1 MADVGGNNF
10 MRYIYRGEEGEEIP
24 REATHITV
32 AAGVTFV
39 RARAFQEHPNI
50 VEIICH
56 DKVEKIEHCA
66 FLGCPLLRRVIM
78 LGVKIVQW
86 DAFFQ
91 CTALTDVECGKLE
104 IIDEG
109 AFGTC
114 KSLGSINLPSA
125 RIVEEIA
132 FAGCEAMVNA
142 RFGNKLESFGGA
154 AFLGCESL
162 ERITIPL
169 KDGIITADDIFME
182 CGNLKHVH
190 LVEGEVQET
199 ITYLQL
205 EGWRNDMNGEIV
217 SINQIL
223 SDASA
228 GYYVEEEDNDDD
240 VGEKAQ
246 MIRSWIRSVIGKMN
260 HYKAE
265 HQRML
270 NEATTL
276 LELAI
281 WKANLD
287 DTDES
292 QIVREGVR
300 TTRGSLKRARRELC
314 VTSGA
319 SIVIKNVLLFL
330 QLKS

>member
-1 MADVGGNNF
+1 MADVGDDNF

-24 REATHITV
+24 RGTTHITV
-32 AAGVTFV
+32 EEGVTVV

-78 LGVKIVQW
+78 PGVKIVQW

-91 CTALTDVECGKLE
+91 CRALTDVECGKLE

-109 AFGTC
+109 AFGGC
-114 KSLGSINLPSA
+114 PLLRSINLPYV

-132 FAGCEAMVNA
+132 FAGCEAMVDV

-154 AFLGCESL
+154 AFYKCFSL

-169 KDGIITADDIFME
+169 KDGIITDDTVFE
-182 CGNLKHVH
+182 GCQNLRYVN

-199 ITYLQL
+199 ITALHL
-205 EGWRNDMNGEIV
+205 DGWGNDMNGEIV

-228 GYYVEEEDNDDD
+228 GYYDEEEDNDDD
-240 VGEKAQ
+240 MGEKAQ
-246 MIRSWIRSVIGKMN
+246 AIRRWIRSVLGKID

-287 DTDES
+287 DTAES
-292 QIVREGVR
+292 GIVREGVR
-300 TTRGSLKRARRELC
+300 TTRGSVKRARRELC

-319 SIVIKNVLLFL
+319 SIVIKNVLPFL